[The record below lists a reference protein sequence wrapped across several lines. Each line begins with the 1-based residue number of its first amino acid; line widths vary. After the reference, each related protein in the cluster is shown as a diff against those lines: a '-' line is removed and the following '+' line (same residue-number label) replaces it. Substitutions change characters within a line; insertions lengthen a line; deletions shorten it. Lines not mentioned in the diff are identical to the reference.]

1 MRLKLGKHRVL
12 VVPDIQEPFAHPD
25 AVRFIRA
32 VKSHYKT
39 DTTLFIGDEIDAYS
53 LSRYPK
59 DPNAKSAGDEF
70 KATRKELKKWYKL
83 FEEEKIVRVCN
94 SNHTQ
99 RIFKRLLES
108 GIPEDFLKGIREILG
123 APNNWVW
130 EDSFVIDGI
139 KYEHGDT
146 QGGVDAARL
155 LAISNRC
162 STVIGHHH
170 SHGGIRY
177 MANDDS
183 VIFGLN
189 VGCLI
194 NRSTYAFR
202 YGKSA
207 KFKPTLGC
215 GVVLYGIPYFIPMV
229 VGEKERWI
237 GRLVV

>member
-1 MRLKLGKHRVL
+1 MQLKLGKYRVL
-12 VVPDIQEPFAHPD
+12 VVSDIQEPFAHPD
-25 AVRFIRA
+25 AVRFVRT

-39 DTTLFIGDEIDAYS
+39 DTTVFIGDEIDAYS

-70 KATRKELKKWYKL
+70 KSTRNELKKWFKL
-83 FEEEKIVRVCN
+83 CEDDKLVRICN

-108 GIPEDFLKGIREILG
+108 GIPGDFLKGIREILG
-123 APNNWVW
+123 APNSWVW
-130 EDSFVIDGI
+130 EDSFVIDGV
-139 KYEHGDT
+139 KYEHGDS

-170 SHGGIRY
+170 SHGGVRF

-194 NRSTYAFR
+194 DRATYAFR

-215 GVVLYGIPYFIPMV
+215 GVVIQGVPYFVPMV

-237 GRLVV
+237 GRLIV